1 MRLSTLR
8 TSMKSLGQWAVATYV
23 VVSGLLF
30 ILMSDRAEVERSVPA
45 DPQSVHM
52 CGEAFQDLGLHVP
65 HRFDDSL
72 FCCLQLLLNV
82 LFVRVVQRF
91 PPGITSPISRQRC
104 R

>member
-1 MRLSTLR
+1 
-8 TSMKSLGQWAVATYV
+8 
-23 VVSGLLF
+23 
-30 ILMSDRAEVERSVPA
+30 
-45 DPQSVHM
+45 
-52 CGEAFQDLGLHVP
+52 LHVP